1 MNIVVCL
8 KPVPDPAHWDKIAL
22 DPKTRTLRREGIPS
36 VLGPLD
42 KRALEAALR
51 LKEAHGGQVKVVSM
65 APPSAAD
72 TLREA
77 LVMGA
82 DDAALL
88 SDIAF
93 AGADTLATAY
103 VLACGIRKLGDFD
116 LVLCGNRSLDGS
128 TGHVALQLA
137 ETLGVPGIVRA
148 TGLEMSGERTVRVK
162 TRQEGG
168 SALFEAGLPAVVAV
182 EKEINEPRFVT
193 LMGIVEARSREV
205 RVWKA
210 SDLGVDCA
218 RAGAAGSPT
227 CMAGVF
233 MPEQKRRREM
243 LSGPP
248 AEVARTLVERL
259 KALGAFSEAGRG

>member
-1 MNIVVCL
+1 MNIIVCL
-8 KPVPDPAHWDKIAL
+8 KPVPDPGHWDKIAL

-42 KRALEAALR
+42 KRALEAALQ
-51 LKEAHGGQVKVVSM
+51 LKEARGGRISVVSM

-77 LVMGA
+77 LAMGA
-82 DDAALL
+82 DAAALL

-93 AGADTLATAY
+93 TGADTLATAY
-103 VLACGIRKLGDFD
+103 VLACGIRKLGEFD

-137 ETLGVPGIVRA
+137 EILGVPGIVRA
-148 TGLEMSGERTVRVK
+148 ISLEMSGERKLRARTK
-162 TRQEGG
+162 QEGG
-168 SALFEAGLPAVVAV
+168 TALLEARLPAVVAV

-193 LMGIVEARSREV
+193 LMGIVEARGREV
-205 RVWKA
+205 KVWKA
-210 SDLGVDCA
+210 ADLGADCA
-218 RAGAAGSPT
+218 CCGTAGSPT
-227 CMAGVF
+227 CTAGGF

-243 LSGPP
+243 LTGEPS
-248 AEVARTLVERL
+248 EVARALVERL